1 MLRAADHPDA
11 ALRALCAAFERA
23 AAARAEVAAVA
34 APGSDPAEAAR
45 AAGWAAFRAVTA
57 VPAAVTPAGRW
68 AKAKVGDTMI
78 DHARAVDF
86 GGNRVLAYAV
96 LGDALEMMAQAL
108 PDIRGRRDRVAG
120 RRALSPR
127 GAARFAFLDCNGG
140 KTR

>member
-68 AKAKVGDTMI
+68 AKARVGDTMI

-86 GGNRVLAYAV
+86 GGNRVLPYACW
-96 LGDALEMMAQAL
+96 AM
-108 PDIRGRRDRVAG
+108 RWR
-120 RRALSPR
+120 
-127 GAARFAFLDCNGG
+127 
-140 KTR
+140 